1 MLITT
6 ITTMKIEIK
15 SMTLQNFKKV
25 RSQEINFSHNMVI
38 SGANKVGK
46 TTIYDA
52 YLWVIFGII
61 SKKNGTVQPLDI
73 NNAVIH
79 HLETSVTVVLNYNDE
94 YDVKI
99 QRILSENWKGK
110 GTAKEK
116 LQSTTQER
124 LFNDVPLS
132 QKDFETKLNELCP
145 LKKWLVLSNIN
156 IFMSYKVDERRKMLM
171 SLAGKINEEELMK
184 AYPLVYKGVIEE
196 KKDISDMLTQQNAT
210 KNKAEEE
217 LEKIPAKAE
226 AQEALRVQADFAALR
241 EQKEK
246 LDTEITAIDAALQG
260 TTEKDPVM
268 EEYLSK
274 MQAHNVEVAKTQS
287 VWQNAKIK
295 AIDELTKKIA
305 FASSTLNEARQVQD
319 KNTETNRKD
328 KVTLAEAT
336 ITYNNKIKEW
346 SDVNEKKFN
355 HQQTDVC
362 PVCGRPYTE
371 EMKVAEYENAVTE
384 FNQAK
389 SKELEDLQKEILVI
403 KQQIIALRG
412 NINTFEQITKV
423 QDEDNVK
430 KAQSEYQ
437 KLINERTEKQNQT
450 WETTAEKI
458 AFDKDLADIEASKPV
473 MKVDAT
479 IEENKEKKRMLAS
492 QRDELVNQ
500 IAGEETNKRIDIEKE
515 KLNNRS
521 VELSQ
526 IIADCGEVISQ
537 IKAYKKAKITLV
549 EKNVNSYFSL
559 IRWKFY
565 EQNKTND
572 DEKEICTAIDKDGID
587 YDNTNDGTVID
598 MGVDI
603 ISGISKASNIFVPLF
618 VDRKESAEHI
628 VPVEQQIIYLQCIY
642 GQPLEIK
649 SI

>member
-1 MLITT
+1 
-6 ITTMKIEIK
+6 MKIEIK

>member
-1 MLITT
+1 
-6 ITTMKIEIK
+6 MKIEIK

-25 RSQEINFSHNMVI
+25 RSQKINFSHNMVI

-52 YLWVIFGII
+52 YLWAIFGII
-61 SKKNGTVQPLDI
+61 SKKNATIQPLDI

-132 QKDFETKLNELCP
+132 QKDFEAKLNELCP

-156 IFMSYKVDERRKMLM
+156 IFMSYKVDERRRILM

-246 LDTEITAIDAALQG
+246 LDAEIAAIDATLEG

-274 MQAHNVEVAKTQS
+274 MQAHNVEVEKAQS

-305 FASSTLNEARQVQD
+305 FASTSLNEARQAQD
-319 KNTETNRKD
+319 KNTETNRKN
-328 KVTLAEAT
+328 KVTLAET
-336 ITYNNKIKEW
+336 TVTYNNKIKEW

-384 FNQAK
+384 FNKAK
-389 SKELEDLQKEILVI
+389 SKELEDLQNEILAI
-403 KQQIIALRG
+403 KQQIIVLKG
-412 NINTFEQITKV
+412 NINTFEQITKA

-430 KAQSEYQ
+430 KAQSECQ
-437 KLINERTEKQNQT
+437 KLIDERTEKQNQT
-450 WETTAEKI
+450 WETAAEKVV
-458 AFDKDLADIEASKPV
+458 FDKDFADIEASKPV
-473 MKVDAT
+473 IKVDAT
-479 IEENKEKKRMLAS
+479 LEENKEKKRTLAS
-492 QRDELVNQ
+492 QRDELINQ
-500 IAGEETNKRIDIEKE
+500 IAGEETNKRIDKEKE
-515 KLNNRS
+515 NLNNRS
-521 VELSQ
+521 IELSQ
-526 IIADCGEVISQ
+526 IVADCMLVIDQ
-537 IKAYKKAKITLV
+537 IKAYKKAKINYV
-549 EKNVNSYFSL
+549 EEKISSYFSL
-559 IRWKFY
+559 VRWKFI

-572 DEKEICTAIDKDGID
+572 GEKEICTAIDKDGID

-603 ISGISKASNIFVPLF
+603 ISGISRASNIFVPLF

-628 VPVEQQIIYLQCIY
+628 VSVEQQVIYLQCIY
-642 GQPLEIK
+642 GKPLEIK